1 MSARHWQGTE
11 QAHLGGWLLRAGGG
25 FTGRAN
31 SALPLGEPGMP
42 AERAVDEVEA
52 WYRRRGLKPMI
63 VIATGLGGDG
73 DALDHLLARRGWPRR
88 QAPVLV
94 MTAGPTLS
102 RAADGARRQPQP
114 PPPRHLAPPSHFAP
128 QSQPPPPSHLA
139 PPTQPSPPIQPPPPH
154 HLAPPNQPAPR
165 ASPRR
170 EPALAAEPVLAA
182 EMVFADEPDEDWLAA
197 YRYGGQRLP
206 PHALPV
212 LLSAPV
218 QVFASVRRDGRTI
231 ATGRLSVADGWGG
244 LTAIEV
250 DPACRRTGLGTAVT
264 AGLAAQAAARGAERI
279 FLQVEEGNAVARAL
293 YVRCGFAG
301 RHRYHYR
308 IAPG

>member
-1 MSARHWQGTE
+1 MDPWISAFERMSARHWQGTE
-11 QAHLGGWLLRAGGG
+11 QAHLGGWLLRAAGG

-63 VIATGLGGDG
+63 VIATGLGADG

-88 QAPVLV
+88 QAPVIV
-94 MTAGPTLS
+94 MTASTDIVAGHG
-102 RAADGARRQPQP
+102 RGA
-114 PPPRHLAPPSHFAP
+114 
-128 QSQPPPPSHLA
+128 
-139 PPTQPSPPIQPPPPH
+139 T
-154 HLAPPNQPAPR
+154 PAP
-165 ASPRR
+165 ATGVPS
-170 EPALAAEPVLAA
+170 AAEPTRTAA
-182 EMVFADEPDEDWLAA
+182 PRRAAKPARTAAPDRNAEPARTDELVFADEPDEDWLAA
-197 YRYGGQRLP
+197 YRYGGQPLP
-206 PHALPV
+206 PYALPV

-218 QVFASVRRDGRTI
+218 QVFSSVRRDGRTI

-308 IAPG
+308 IAPE

>member
-1 MSARHWQGTE
+1 MDPWISAFERMSARHWQGTE
-11 QAHLGGWLLRAGGG
+11 QAHLGGWLLRAAGG

-42 AERAVDEVEA
+42 TERAVDEVEA

-63 VIATGLGGDG
+63 VIATGLGADG
-73 DALDHLLARRGWPRR
+73 NALDHLLERRGWPRR
-88 QAPVLV
+88 RAPALV
-94 MTAGPTLS
+94 MTTSTDVVSGRSRPAAPSRLAGPNRVATAS
-102 RAADGARRQPQP
+102 TAEVSGPAAEPARTAGPAP
-114 PPPRHLAPPSHFAP
+114 HAPPPRDTAP
-128 QSQPPPPSHLA
+128 
-139 PPTQPSPPIQPPPPH
+139 
-154 HLAPPNQPAPR
+154 
-165 ASPRR
+165 ASGD
-170 EPALAAEPVLAA
+170 EL
-182 EMVFADEPDEDWLAA
+182 VFADEPDEDWLAA
-197 YRYGGQRLP
+197 YRYQGQRLP
-206 PHALPV
+206 PDALPV

-231 ATGRLSVADGWGG
+231 ATGRLSLAGGWGG

-250 DPACRRTGLGTAVT
+250 DPACRRGGLGTAVT

-279 FLQVEEGNAVARAL
+279 FLQVELDNTAARAL

-308 IAPG
+308 TAPQR